1 LPLLEII
8 WGSEVM
14 RRLWKMMENA
24 AFLIG
29 DAVAYAAW
37 RSRRRIRAE
46 SEAVQHLRRLM
57 REDEDYGGDCVFCMA
72 DIGGDL
78 AAIEHVGRLVEK
90 WKADAWR
97 NLPPG
102 FTPIGPSG

>member
-1 LPLLEII
+1 
-8 WGSEVM
+8 M

-29 DAVAYAAW
+29 DAVAYW

-46 SEAVQHLRRLM
+46 SDRRCNICGRLM

-78 AAIEHVGRLVEK
+78 VAIEHVGRLVEK

-97 NLPPG
+97 NLPRVLLL
-102 FTPIGPSG
+102 

>member
-1 LPLLEII
+1 MTPEQLASLPLLEII
-8 WGSEVM
+8 WESEVM

-37 RSRRRIRAE
+37 RSRRRIRVE
-46 SEAVQHLRRLM
+46 SDRRCNICGRLM

-72 DIGGDL
+72 DIGGEP
-78 AAIEHVGRLVEK
+78 AAIEHVERLVEK
-90 WKADAWR
+90 WKAR
-97 NLPPG
+97 Y
-102 FTPIGPSG
+102 

>member
-37 RSRRRIRAE
+37 LEEEDSSR
-46 SEAVQHLRRLM
+46 
-57 REDEDYGGDCVFCMA
+57 
-72 DIGGDL
+72 IG
-78 AAIEHVGRLVEK
+78 
-90 WKADAWR
+90 
-97 NLPPG
+97 
-102 FTPIGPSG
+102 